1 MRAEESVRKQRLFV
15 VLAAIFLSALLIANV
30 IAGKLFT
37 LGGLVLSVGVIP
49 FPITFVLTDVV
60 NEYYGKQGARFLT
73 LVGLAM
79 LLFATG
85 LLMLGGALPIAEQ
98 SYVTAQSYANVFGLS
113 WRLFLGSLI
122 AYLLGQISDIYSFGL
137 IKKVTG
143 SRLIWLRATGS
154 TALSQVI
161 DTVVVNVA
169 IFAGSMAA
177 GEIAGL
183 VWRSYL
189 YKMGA
194 AILLTPLLYL
204 AHVIITRWLGITPA
218 PAEPLPQTA

>member
-15 VLAAIFLSALLIANV
+15 VLAAIFLTALLIANV

-49 FPITFVLTDVV
+49 FPITFILTDVV
-60 NEYYGKQGARFLT
+60 NEYYGKEGARFLT

-85 LLMLGGALPIAEQ
+85 MLMLGGALPIAGQ
-98 SYVTAQSYANVFGLS
+98 SWVTAQSYENVFGLS
-113 WRLFLGSLI
+113 WRLFLGSLC
-122 AYLLGQISDIYSFGL
+122 AYVLGQISDIYSFGA
-137 IKKVTG
+137 IKRITG

-161 DTVVVNVA
+161 DTIVVNVA

-183 VWRSYL
+183 VWRSYV
-189 YKMGA
+189 YKMGVA
-194 AILLTPLLYL
+194 VLLTPLLYL
-204 AHVIITRWLGITPA
+204 AHLIITRWLGIRA
-218 PAEPLPQTA
+218 AETG